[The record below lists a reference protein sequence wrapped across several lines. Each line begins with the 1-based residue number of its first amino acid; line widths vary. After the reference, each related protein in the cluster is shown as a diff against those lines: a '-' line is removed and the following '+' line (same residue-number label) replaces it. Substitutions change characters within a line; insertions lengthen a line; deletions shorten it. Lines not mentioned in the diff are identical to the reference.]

1 MALSPFGSISSLRRP
16 HGASHT
22 LGASLRVSCEQLRSI
37 QSPASAFTSLYKA
50 QPPTSSRLPPF
61 LGSFSVPVQPPL
73 ALDLPLNHTHHESHL
88 CSSVEDD
95 FAQTFIL
102 ICDTAK
108 SSSSP
113 ELKAHYLKYLKQ
125 LKSAN
130 ALVNGVRPSAFHT
143 RKIEVAHRVLR
154 QLSDFQN
161 PFLLCHDGSRILA
174 ANEAACEL
182 FNRPH
187 RELEETRAFH
197 LVHPDDAL
205 RFCLVAFHVVID
217 MSHLESR
224 CKVRLQQR
232 HVVSGKPVQYLDAVA
247 TFSAFRDESAVPLFV
262 FVSFAPLD
270 ES

>member
-1 MALSPFGSISSLRRP
+1 MALSPFGSISSLRRH

-22 LGASLRVSCEQLRSI
+22 ATTLASSCEQLPSI
-37 QSPASAFTSLYKA
+37 QSPASAFTSLYKV
-50 QPPTSSRLPPF
+50 QPPSPARVPPF

-73 ALDLPLNHTHHESHL
+73 ALDIALNHNHQGSHL
-88 CSSVEDD
+88 CLSVEDD

-108 SSSSP
+108 SSSSS

-130 ALVNGVRPSAFHT
+130 ALVNGIRPSVFHT

-154 QLSDFQN
+154 QLSDFQT

-187 RELEETRAFH
+187 RELEDTRAFH
-197 LVHPDDAL
+197 HVHPDDAL
-205 RFCLVAFHVVID
+205 RFCLVAFRVVID
-217 MSHLESR
+217 MSDLHCR
-224 CKVRLQQR
+224 CKVRVQR
-232 HVVSGKPVQYLDAVA
+232 HLVPGKPVQYVDAVA
-247 TFSAFRDESAVPLFV
+247 TFSVFRDENAVPLLV

-270 ES
+270 DS